1 MAMSVA
7 CDSTSLLNN
16 AKCIFGCVPPGM
28 AKAIQ
33 IALLCNIVN
42 GTVMT
47 DCSAQNLV
55 TQAACFLPC
64 IAAGAADSIIIYL
77 LCQIASG
84 SSGGGGGSGS
94 VLCGTVDPTT
104 GPTGSCGIYYRSDT
118 GGFWYWNG
126 SAWIQFIV

>member
-1 MAMSVA
+1 MSVA

-33 IALLCNIVN
+33 IALLCNIAN

-55 TQAACFLPC
+55 NQATCFLTC
-64 IAAGAADSIIIYL
+64 VNAGAADAIIIYL

-84 SSGGGGGSGS
+84 SSSGGGGGAT
-94 VLCGTVDPTT
+94 CGTSDPVAA
-104 GPTGSCGIYYRSDT
+104 PSGSCGIYYRTDS
-118 GGFWYWNG
+118 GAFWYWSG
-126 SAWIQFIV
+126 SAWVQFIV